1 MVMRKLSVF
10 VASISKLL
18 SELILQVR
26 AESE

>member
-10 VASISKLL
+10 VSSISKLL